1 MKNSKVCIDAYL
13 ACMIECEKCAI
24 SCLNMAGHQECVKL
38 CRDCADICDLCA
50 KLFARGSQFTDVL
63 CAICVQCCEACATEC
78 EKYADHA
85 ACCKACAEACRKCV
99 ETCKM

>member
-1 MKNSKVCIDAYL
+1 MKNSKVSIDACL

-24 SCLNMAGHQECVKL
+24 SCLNMVGHQECVKL

-50 KLFARGSQFTDVL
+50 KLCARDSQFADAL
-63 CAICVQCCEACATEC
+63 CALCIKCCQACAMEC

-85 ACCKACAEACRKCV
+85 ACCKACAEACRKCA
-99 ETCKM
+99 ENCKM